1 MLSIKNWKEFIFDYE
16 YEKEKIQR
24 RFNWQLD
31 LYINLL
37 MTVGLTPIFLI
48 VDLLIFPFEVD
59 YLIFKK
65 IISKRFGGMNLKTKD
80 NVDLKDLIEK
90 EENKEEQDYIQ
101 EYNDFWKDIVENEDG
116 TLNKDQVMRELSD
129 YSMVMDNCARA
140 YCLMTHQRISKQNT
154 MFSEVAGIFYDL
166 FIDKDIVIDDM
177 SEILKINDIDELKKK
192 IRDYFDIGDS
202 NEH

>member
-48 VDLLIFPFEVD
+48 VDLLIFPFEVG

-65 IISKRFGGMNLKTKD
+65 IINKRFGDLLKIKD
-80 NVDLKDLIEK
+80 NVDLKELVEK
-90 EENKEEQDYIQ
+90 KENKEEQDYIQ

-140 YCLMTHQRISKQNT
+140 YCLMTHSRISKQNT
-154 MFSEVAGIFYDL
+154 MFFEVENIFYDL

>member
-1 MLSIKNWKEFIFDYE
+1 MLKIKDNIDLKEL
-16 YEKEKIQR
+16 EKRGYTKHNNEKA
-24 RFNWQLD
+24 L
-31 LYINLL
+31 
-37 MTVGLTPIFLI
+37 
-48 VDLLIFPFEVD
+48 VD
-59 YLIFKK
+59 YYIFKDHCVVNVYK
-65 IISKRFGGMNLKTKD
+65 DRTIHIAFPISYNEYIKD
-80 NVDLKDLIEK
+80 NDETTEKYIEDIKDLIEK
-90 EENKEEQDYIQ
+90 EEKKEEQDYIQ

-140 YCLMTHQRISKQNT
+140 YCLMTHSRISKQNT
-154 MFSEVAGIFYDL
+154 MFFEVENIFYDL

-202 NEH
+202 NER